1 MRIVSF
7 VLGVLACGLTGP
19 MARAANR
26 VVVVDA
32 LQTTEKLRKEARA
45 AINEALL
52 DQSFESI
59 PASKLG
65 GKTCESSNCF
75 SSLAKDS
82 DALYTLVVQ
91 GTAGATGYRIS
102 LDLREGS
109 SGRTLGSDSKEC
121 ELCDAKDFRKAV
133 RERTATLVT
142 RVHQEL
148 AAAPP
153 PIMPGPKID
162 EPPVNVKI
170 EKIDL
175 PVPPPTPEPVVRT
188 FWQQPIP
195 LIGLGLG
202 AVGAGLLGTGVYY
215 LAVDGKS
222 ASRSGDPGSYGFYKR
237 DTGTFGWAMLG
248 TGIAAMAG
256 GTALVIWGRDSANG
270 INLALSP
277 QHIWLLGR
285 F

>member
-1 MRIVSF
+1 
-7 VLGVLACGLTGP
+7 
-19 MARAANR
+19 

-45 AINEALL
+45 AINEALM

-59 PASKLG
+59 PVNKPG
-65 GKTCESSNCF
+65 GKTCESPSCF
-75 SSLAKDS
+75 ASLAKES

-91 GTAGATGYRIS
+91 GTAGATGYRIAM
-102 LDLREGS
+102 DLREGS
-109 SGRTLGSDSKEC
+109 TGRTLGSDSKEC

-133 RERTATLVT
+133 RERTSTLVA

-153 PIMPGPKID
+153 PVTPDPKID
-162 EPPVNVKI
+162 EPPVNVKN

-175 PVPPPTPEPVVRT
+175 PVPAPIPEPVVRT

-202 AVGAGLLGTGVYY
+202 AVGAGLLGVGAYY
-215 LAVDGKS
+215 LAVDGKNTCR
-222 ASRSGDPGSYGFYKR
+222 AGDVDSCFYQR

-248 TGIAAMAG
+248 TGLATMAG

-270 INLALSP
+270 VNVAILP
-277 QHIWLLGR
+277 QQVWLHGR